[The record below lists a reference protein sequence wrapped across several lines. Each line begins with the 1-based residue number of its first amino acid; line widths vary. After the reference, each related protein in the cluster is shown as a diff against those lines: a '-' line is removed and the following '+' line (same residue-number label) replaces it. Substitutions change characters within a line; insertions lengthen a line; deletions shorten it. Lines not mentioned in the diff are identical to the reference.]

1 MDEEIDTRVTPAL
14 HPHNVRQLDGYDDDT
29 ASILGPAE
37 TAFSEAYKGIAQ
49 VHTAREKALTNPT
62 WTEAQALVQTA
73 DFSDRV
79 FERVAKRFDAVTAN
93 LTTIANGIEAELTA
107 PIEVKAAHTLA
118 TEIRA
123 HLKGMP
129 TGERM
134 AFVQKAIE
142 ANDRRTAES
151 ILGAPA
157 YLSGLTDE
165 MQAVLTRMFHAKHNP
180 LKEKRLKAA
189 RAGLELVGKRQ
200 GLVFAELEKAIG
212 AAPHKIA
219 AIRKSKTAAEAALV
233 LSEA

>member
-14 HPHNVRQLDGYDDDT
+14 HPHNVRELDGYDDDT

-49 VHTAREKALTNPT
+49 VHTARDKALANPT

-73 DFSDRV
+73 DFSDKV
-79 FERVAKRFDAVTAN
+79 FERVAKRFDAVTKTLN
-93 LTTIANGIEAELTA
+93 TIVEGIEAELTA
-107 PIEVKAAHTLA
+107 PVEAKAAHGLA
-118 TEIRA
+118 TEIRGFA
-123 HLKGMP
+123 RSLG
-129 TGERM
+129 TDERM
-134 AFVQKAIE
+134 AFVRKAIE
-142 ANDRRTAES
+142 TNDRRTAES

-157 YLSGLTDE
+157 FLSGLTDE

-189 RAGLELVGKRQ
+189 RAGLELIEKRQ
-200 GLVFAELEKAIG
+200 GLVFSELEKAIG
-212 AAPHKIA
+212 AAPRKIA